1 MARTAKQRR
10 RFNARPREFRLLVFA
25 ICIVCVFF
33 LSAVL
38 SVQDAFRTEN
48 LFLPAA
54 FIIIAFIAHG
64 LLVAVGS
71 KADMTLLPLWIVLT
85 GIGMSYHYRL
95 GSFTIDSWDSPSCLS
110 FGVAPLI
117 LVLTT
122 ILFSNTRL
130 KLLSKSP
137 WLWILAAFGIGIA
150 VLATGVKFRG
160 SVFGPGKTTP
170 TEFMKPLLI
179 IGLSGLLVNHG
190 RHIERG
196 SRFFTAE
203 SRRTHIIVIGAWLIP
218 GVTLICLGDLGMLA
232 ATALLLGILM
242 TLATRRI
249 AYPLIGIVG
258 IIGAGCTA
266 QRFIHKAG
274 LRFSAW
280 MNPFEAPDTH
290 GFQIIRSLFAVFNGE
305 MFGKGIG
312 NGLPRSIPLVETDFI
327 YAAIAEEFGW
337 LGSMM
342 ILMIVFLII
351 RRSLVTAENCKDT
364 FTRLVCY
371 GCGAMWL
378 IQCVLHVG
386 GVIKLIPMT
395 GVPFPGLSTG
405 GSALMVFA
413 VLTGWIMA
421 AD

>member
-10 RFNARPREFRLLVFA
+10 RFIARPREFRLLVFA
-25 ICIVCVFF
+25 ICIVCAFF
-33 LSAVL
+33 LSAAL
-38 SVQDAFRTEN
+38 SVQDAFRSED
-48 LFLPAA
+48 LLLPAT
-54 FIIIAFIAHG
+54 FIVVAFIAHG
-64 LLVAVGS
+64 LLIASGS
-71 KADMTLLPLWIVLT
+71 KADMTLLPLWTVLT

-95 GSFTIDSWDSPSCLS
+95 GSFTVDSWDSLSCLS

-117 LVLTT
+117 LVTT
-122 ILFSNTRL
+122 AILFGNGRL
-130 KLLSKSP
+130 KYLSKSP
-137 WLWILAAFGIGIA
+137 GLWILAAFGIGIA
-150 VLATGVKFRG
+150 VLATGVTFRG

-170 TEFMKPLLI
+170 TEFLKPLLI

-203 SRRTHIIVIGAWLIP
+203 SRRTHIIVIGAWLMP
-218 GVTLICLGDLGMLA
+218 GVTLICLRDLGMLA

-249 AYPLIGIVG
+249 AYPLIGIAG
-258 IIGAGCTA
+258 ITAIGYLA
-266 QRFIHKAG
+266 QHTIHKAG
-274 LRFSAW
+274 LRISAW
-280 MNPFEAPDTH
+280 MNPFEAPDTY

-305 MFGKGIG
+305 LFGRGVG
-312 NGLPRSIPLVETDFI
+312 NGLPRSIPLVETDFV
-327 YAAIAEEFGW
+327 YASIAEEFGW

-351 RRSLVTAENCKDT
+351 RRSLQTAESCKDA